1 MENNSKEKDGLAI
14 LIGYGI
20 IILGSISS
28 LYVGNVFDSYEANWT
43 LAISG
48 IIASALFG
56 GIFLFIGELLYI
68 GYVNKD
74 EINQLNNR
82 LDKILPEDKSD
93 KTEITENED
102 TSN

>member
-1 MENNSKEKDGLAI
+1 MENNNNEKDGLAN

-20 IILGSISS
+20 IILGAIGS
-28 LYVGNVFDSYEANWT
+28 LFVGNVFDSYEANWV

-48 IIASALFG
+48 IIASVLFG

-74 EINQLNNR
+74 EISQMNNR
-82 LDKILPEDKSD
+82 LNKILPEDKS
-93 KTEITENED
+93 TEVEIVETE
-102 TSN
+102 TTK

>member
-1 MENNSKEKDGLAI
+1 MENNNNEKDGLAT

-48 IIASALFG
+48 IITSALFG

-82 LDKILPEDKSD
+82 LDKILPEDKS
-93 KTEITENED
+93 TEIDIVENKEA
-102 TSN
+102 SK